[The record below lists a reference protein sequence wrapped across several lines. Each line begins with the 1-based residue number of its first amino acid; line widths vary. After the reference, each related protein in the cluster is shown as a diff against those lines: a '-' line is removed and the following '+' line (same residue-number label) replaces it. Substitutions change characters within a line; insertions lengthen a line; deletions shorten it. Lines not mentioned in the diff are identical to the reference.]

1 MTSRRSWRRVR
12 HASVAVAVA
21 LAAGAGL
28 WAYGLRLRPT
38 ATLSGWLLAA
48 TVVPLSLFGIRK
60 RLPAVPLGRASTWL
74 RIHVDLGVV
83 SVAVFVMHAWYK
95 PDAGFQAPN
104 GTLEILLASAYVA
117 TAASGVLG
125 LALSRK
131 LAPRLTEGGDELL
144 FDRLPIYRRD
154 LRERAEAL
162 VVDAA
167 AEAGATT
174 LADFY
179 QRALAGFFS
188 GPRHFWSHVAQSR
201 RPRLELAHQLESVQ
215 RYLGDRE
222 KELARELGRL
232 VEKKTEADHARAMQG
247 LLRIWLVL
255 HLCATGAL
263 LVLALAHVVIVY
275 RFGAA

>member
-1 MTSRRSWRRVR
+1 MTSRRTWRRVR
-12 HASVAVAVA
+12 HAGLAVAVA

-48 TVVPLSLFGIRK
+48 TVVLLALFGVRK

-74 RIHVDLGVV
+74 RFHVDVGVV

-104 GTLEILLASAYVA
+104 GALEILLASAYVV
-117 TAASGVLG
+117 TAGSGVLG

-162 VVDAA
+162 VVD
-167 AEAGATT
+167 
-174 LADFY
+174 
-179 QRALAGFFS
+179 
-188 GPRHFWSHVAQSR
+188 SR
-201 RPRLELAHQLESVQ
+201 
-215 RYLGDRE
+215 GG
-222 KELARELGRL
+222 GRRDDACRFL
-232 VEKKTEADHARAMQG
+232 SARARRI
-247 LLRIWLVL
+247 LL
-255 HLCATGAL
+255 GSQAL
-263 LVLALAHVVIVY
+263 LVARRAVAPPAPGACTAARV
-275 RFGAA
+275 GAAVSRQS